1 VPNVNETGSCRVAMF
16 VILGLILLLIALI
29 VGLAGVLGNTGGAH
43 TPTDGFSV
51 LGYHVT
57 GSTGDAFLYGIVVG
71 VIAAL
76 GLALLL
82 GSARHTALRGRAARR
97 DLKES
102 RRDTAI
108 LRRDRDMLRD
118 QQATDREDEVR
129 DDQR

>member
-1 VPNVNETGSCRVAMF
+1 MF

-71 VIAAL
+71 VHREDHD
-76 GLALLL
+76 G
-82 GSARHTALRGRAARR
+82 GVGMVRGDSGCRF
-97 DLKES
+97 E
-102 RRDTAI
+102 
-108 LRRDRDMLRD
+108 
-118 QQATDREDEVR
+118 ATDAGHP
-129 DDQR
+129 